1 MPNNMIEELQDI
13 SFSSLSCPAF
23 SCKLKMKSYFE
34 KISTA
39 YEYLLTHLFIH
50 SFIHPAKRKAMHLA
64 LDTFL
69 RE

>member
-50 SFIHPAKRKAMHLA
+50 SFIQQKERPC
-64 LDTFL
+64 T
-69 RE
+69 